1 MVQCPVDLGA
11 QNAERVLDIFQGM
24 AGGLDGDI
32 RFQLPD
38 NPTGIL
44 AAIDGAIVDAGGEK
58 TGLAAADAA
67 HIVAQMRL
75 AVGAGIGAALDDTAG
90 IAADAA
96 GILKDDGG
104 RDDAV
109 DDADRTG
116 TGDHGRTAASH
127 LPDFIIVGIG

>member
-1 MVQCPVDLGA
+1 MPVDLGA

-32 RFQLPD
+32 RFHLSD

-67 HIVAQMRL
+67 HIVAQMRI
-75 AVGAGIGAALDDTAG
+75 ADGTGIGAALDDTAG

-96 GILKDDGG
+96 GVLKAGAGG
-104 RDDAV
+104 V
-109 DDADRTG
+109 
-116 TGDHGRTAASH
+116 
-127 LPDFIIVGIG
+127 L